1 MQIPMLSKSVL
12 TTTIALTIAAQAIQ
26 NAPAIAQ
33 LTVKS
38 NGVISGTVQLPNKNP
53 NFNAGTTRVDT
64 DSQGRYFRN
73 GVLIFSADAV
83 NPALVVLGTSGK
95 YNGKYY
101 VDFRGIPVVSIDG
114 TLTSPDLQGNLK
126 STQRFNNDAPVKLW
140 GNVQDELVLKGNFV
154 GTVTDPATG
163 KQYQGTFEV
172 KGQGPRYSDSNGGT
186 SPTVFDFQSQY
197 RGTDPKISAQVTVKS
212 YGMTAVPVT
221 LSITIPANATSG
233 TSNPGS
239 GPVGGPGSPIA
250 SPDTGDLTGFLNS
263 NPRFFEVNRIVLEG
277 KDVIIG
283 PKSRILLR

>member
-1 MQIPMLSKSVL
+1 MQILTLSKSLLATTIVL
-12 TTTIALTIAAQAIQ
+12 TIGSQTIQM
-26 NAPAIAQ
+26 PSAIAQ
-33 LTVKS
+33 LTVNS
-38 NGVISGTVQLPNKNP
+38 SGVISGTVQLPNKNP
-53 NFNAGTTRVDT
+53 NFNQGTTRVDT

-73 GVLIFSADAV
+73 GVLIFSADAI

-114 TLTSPDLQGNLK
+114 TLTSPDLQGTIK

-140 GNVQDELVLKGNFV
+140 GNIQDELVLKGNFV

-172 KGQGPRYSDSNGGT
+172 KGQGPRYSASNAGT

-212 YGMTAVPVT
+212 FGITAVPVSLT
-221 LSITIPANATSG
+221 ITIPNNATS
-233 TSNPGS
+233 NPVS
-239 GPVGGPGSPIA
+239 GPIAGPGSIP
-250 SPDTGDLTGFLNS
+250 SDPGDLAGFLNS
-263 NPRFFEVNRIVLEG
+263 NPRFFEVNRVVLEG
-277 KDVIIG
+277 KDIPIG
-283 PKSRILLR
+283 PRSRILLR

>member
-1 MQIPMLSKSVL
+1 MQISNISKSVVIAVA
-12 TTTIALTIAAQAIQ
+12 TTIGLQTIQMQ
-26 NAPAIAQ
+26 SAIAQ
-33 LTVKS
+33 LTVNS
-38 NGVISGTVQLPNKNP
+38 SGVISGTVQLPNKNP
-53 NFNAGTTRVDT
+53 NFNQGTTRVDT

-73 GVLIFSADAV
+73 GVLIFSAEAI

-114 TLTSPDLQGNLK
+114 KLTSPDLQGDLK
-126 STQRFNNDAPVKLW
+126 STQRFNNDTPVKLW
-140 GNVQDELVLKGNFV
+140 GNIQDELVLKGNFV

-172 KGQGPRYSDSNGGT
+172 KGQGPRYSASNGGT

-212 YGMTAVPVT
+212 YGITAVPVNLT
-221 LSITIPANATSG
+221 ITIPANAT
-233 TSNPGS
+233 NNLGS
-239 GPVGGPGSPIA
+239 GPIAGPIA
-250 SPDTGDLTGFLNS
+250 SPDPGDLAGLLAG

-277 KDVIIG
+277 KNEPIG

>member
-12 TTTIALTIAAQAIQ
+12 TTTIALTIATQAIQ
-26 NAPAIAQ
+26 GSSAIAQ

-53 NFNAGTTRVDT
+53 NFNQGTTRVDT

-73 GVLIFSADAV
+73 GVLVFSAEAV

-172 KGQGPRYSDSNGGT
+172 KGQGPRYSANNADT

-212 YGMTAVPVT
+212 YSITAVPVT
-221 LSITIPANATSG
+221 LSIIIPANATN
-233 TSNPGS
+233 NPGS
-239 GPVGGPGSPIA
+239 GPIGGPGSPIA
-250 SPDTGDLTGFLNS
+250 PPNTGDLTVFSNS
-263 NPRFFEVNRIVLEG
+263 DPRFFEVNRIILEG
-277 KDVIIG
+277 KDVPIG

>member
-1 MQIPMLSKSVL
+1 MLSKSLLV
-12 TTTIALTIAAQAIQ
+12 TTIGLTIAAQTHQIQ
-26 NAPAIAQ
+26 PSIAQ

-53 NFNAGTTRVDT
+53 AFNNGTTRVDT

-73 GVLIFSADAV
+73 GVLIFSAEAV

-114 TLTSPDLQGNLK
+114 TLTSPDLQGTLK
-126 STQRFNNDAPVKLW
+126 STQRFNNNEPVKLW

-163 KQYQGTFEV
+163 RQYQGTFEV
-172 KGQGPRYSDSNGGT
+172 KGQGPRYSDSNAGT

-197 RGTDPKISAQVTVKS
+197 RGTDPKISAQVTVRS
-212 YGMTAVPVT
+212 YSITAVPVS
-221 LSITIPANATSG
+221 LSITIPNGSTN
-233 TSNPGS
+233 NPGS
-239 GPVGGPGSPIA
+239 GPIGSGSTPV
-250 SPDTGDLTGFLNS
+250 PDLGDVDSFLSS
-263 NPRFFEVNRIVLEG
+263 NPRFFEVNRVILEG
-277 KDVIIG
+277 KEAPIG
-283 PKSRILLR
+283 PRSRILLR